1 MLSQFLPQLLPFV
14 FLIAIMYFIIIR
26 PQQQQAKSH
35 KEMLNALAKGDK
47 IVTSGGLIVEIK
59 KVEEKFFAVKFNN
72 DVEGRLV
79 KDAVARKYED
89 EA

>member
-1 MLSQFLPQLLPFV
+1 MAIVTQLLPFV
-14 FLIAIMYFIIIR
+14 FLIAIMYFVIIR
-26 PQQQQAKSH
+26 PQQKQAKKH
-35 KEMLNALAKGDK
+35 AEVLAALTKGDK
-47 IVTSGGLIVEIK
+47 IVTNGGLIVEIK
-59 KVEEKFFAVKFNN
+59 KVEETFFVVKFNN

>member
-1 MLSQFLPQLLPFV
+1 MEFFAQLLPFI

-26 PQQQQAKSH
+26 PQQQQAKKH
-35 KEMLNALAKGDK
+35 QEMIESLAKGDK
-47 IVTSGGLIVEIK
+47 IVTTGGLIAEVK
-59 KVEEKFFAVKFNN
+59 KVEEAFFSVTINN
-72 DVEGRLV
+72 DVTVKIV

>member
-1 MLSQFLPQLLPFV
+1 MELLAQLLPFV

-26 PQQQQAKSH
+26 PQQQQAKRH
-35 KEMLNALAKGDK
+35 QEMITNLQKGDK

-59 KVEEKFFAVKFNN
+59 KVETAFF
-72 DVEGRLV
+72 LV
-79 KDAVARKYED
+79 KISDEMTAKLDKQSVARKFED